1 MQNPDQASPNPEI
14 RHRSRWQRFSPSMGW
29 KAFWSEIIIV
39 ILGVLIALAANEAV
53 QNWNWRNKVQDGENR
68 LRVDVERAFINAAE
82 LYVTAPCLDS
92 QLSKLT
98 DNLLISGDKLTP
110 MPVFN
115 EKDAGASEWNFV
127 VRLPNRPYR
136 FSIWE
141 TLLADGTAAH
151 FSPAR
156 QEAYSYINFV
166 MNRFHNEIT
175 KSQDATARF
184 DVMAFPISLDTGIR
198 KDLLVDIQEQKRRNI
213 FLSIYAQRLM
223 VRIRDMNSQPKDDM
237 VNAELSKS
245 GTVQFCKAH
254 NLPLADWR
262 DALKPEAS

>member
-1 MQNPDQASPNPEI
+1 MNPGDDSADMAESQA

-68 LRVDVERAFINAAE
+68 LRVDVERAFVNAAE
-82 LYVTAPCLDS
+82 LYVTAPCVES
-92 QLSKLT
+92 QLAALS
-98 DNLLISGDKLTP
+98 DNLLNSGDKLTP
-110 MPVFN
+110 LPN
-115 EKDAGASEWNFV
+115 YKEDTAGAFLWSYV

-136 FSIWE
+136 FSTWE

-151 FSPAR
+151 FSPTR
-156 QEAYSYINFV
+156 QEAYSYIYFV
-166 MNRFHNEIT
+166 ISRFHSEIT
-175 KSQDATARF
+175 KSQDATGRF
-184 DVMAFPISLDTGIR
+184 DVMALPITLDAGVR
-198 KDLLVDIQEQKRRNI
+198 KDLMVDIQEQKRRNI

-237 VNAELSKS
+237 VNAEINGS
-245 GTVQFCKAH
+245 GTVQFCKQH
-254 NLPLADWR
+254 KMPLADWR
-262 DALKPEAS
+262 DALKQ